1 MAEKASGWEKTMTIA
16 TASIALLTLFAVLV
30 AVHAYEDAAEMNRHT
45 AEAQSHALAVGIL
58 QDYMKLAI
66 EHPELAS
73 RYEKH
78 PSADRRVW
86 FASHAY
92 SSAEAI
98 YNLTRG
104 EAPWDSTVAGI
115 VDQHDNLVRGGQYF
129 CHDYSPAFDSL
140 VRRVLKSDYK
150 CVE

>member
-1 MAEKASGWEKTMTIA
+1 MTESPDWWQRTVTIA
-16 TASIALLTLFAVLV
+16 TVCIALFTVVAVLV
-30 AVHAYEDAAEMNRHT
+30 ALRAYEDSAEMNRHS
-45 AEAQSHALAVGIL
+45 AEAQSHALAIGIL

-66 EHPELAS
+66 EHPELANRPDKQPVDD
-73 RYEKH
+73 RYEWL
-78 PSADRRVW
+78 A
-86 FASHAY
+86 AHAY

-115 VDQHDNLVRGGQYF
+115 VGLHHRLVREGRYT

-140 VRRVLKSDYK
+140 VRRVLKDEYK
-150 CVE
+150 CVQ